1 MIAELRYCNVTQT
14 LLASQI
20 RDVAQPVSGN
30 DDQCVCSCH
39 KLVAFSGEL
48 ESSTQVLTLQ
58 QYLPACAPSLQH
70 MLLAAYVG
78 MSGLESAI
86 AALGP
91 VVFACTQLQSLNVCL
106 QDCPFSS
113 STSEYK
119 QVLFSPAIL

>member
-14 LLASQI
+14 LLAWQI